1 MKKQK
6 SFTNLNKRSYVHE
19 FHNAFYNTNE
29 TNLYDLLGKH
39 AAYMIDMAIRDREN
53 KRRDIMNSWVKID
66 RLNSKWINM
75 LCPISSHDDCSF
87 ENITK
92 KLVRGYSD
100 ILGDYIIDGIFDKK
114 HIDVLIDSI
123 ATYYGTLSNTKS
135 KNEREKIK
143 GLLKQ
148 HTWNIKGM
156 VDVLDDVGKNGNDF
170 HTKARECII
179 SANLLGSQLD
189 YTIF

>member
-1 MKKQK
+1 MKKRK
-6 SFTNLNKRSYVHE
+6 ASTPNERSFVCE
-19 FHNAFYNTNE
+19 FHMAFNNANE

-39 AAYMIDMAIRDREN
+39 ATYMIDMAIRDREN

-66 RLNSKWINM
+66 RLNSKWIAM
-75 LCPISSHDDCSF
+75 LCPITNHDDSGF

-92 KLVRGYSD
+92 KLVRGYSNV
-100 ILGDYIIDGIFDKK
+100 LGDYIIDGNFDKK
-114 HIDVLIDSI
+114 HINNLIDSI
-123 ATYYGTLSNTKS
+123 ALYYDTLSNTRS

-143 GLLKQ
+143 SLLKQ

-156 VDVLDDVGKNGNDF
+156 VETLDDVGKNGEEF
-170 HTKARECII
+170 YTKARECII

-189 YTIF
+189 YTRF